1 MARPLRIHIPGAFY
15 HVTLRGNHRQQIFFR
30 PEDRDLLNDIVAE
43 AIDRLHA
50 RVHAYCWM
58 SNHVHLLVQVGDT
71 PLGRIMLRIG
81 SRYARAVQRRLET
94 TGHLFER
101 RHHPTLVDADEY
113 LLAVLRYIHRNPVDA
128 RIVPSAAEYPWSSHH
143 AYIGARAE
151 PWVTTD
157 FALRMFHPTRARA
170 VAAYL
175 RFLQEP
181 LCEQSSSL
189 FEQLNPN
196 DPRVLGSD
204 DFIAR
209 MQNRSGESA
218 QRATLEEI
226 IQEACLEFSVSE
238 EALQSPS
245 RRRCLT
251 RVRAWIVRQAIHRHA
266 ATISAVARRLN
277 RDESTIRYLL
287 EHGQRPT

>member
-1 MARPLRIHIPGAFY
+1 MSRRPRIHFPGAFY

-30 PEDRDLLNDIVAE
+30 PEDRDLLSEIVAE
-43 AIDRLHA
+43 AIGRHRA

-58 SNHVHLLVQVGDT
+58 SNHIHLLVQVSDA

-81 SRYARAVQRRLET
+81 SRFARAVQRHLGT

-101 RHHPTLVDADEY
+101 RYHPVLVDADEY
-113 LLAVLRYIHRNPVDA
+113 LLAVLRYIHRNPVEA
-128 RIVPSAAEYPWSSHH
+128 RIAAGAAEYPWSSHH
-143 AYIGARAE
+143 AYIGKCDV

-157 FALRMFHPTRARA
+157 FVLRMFHPERGRA

-175 RFLQEP
+175 KFMHEP
-181 LCEQSSSL
+181 PGEPSESP
-189 FEQLNPN
+189 FEQLNAN

-209 MQNRSGESA
+209 SLGRSCQSTL
-218 QRATLEEI
+218 QATLDEI
-226 IQEACLEFSVSE
+226 VEEACRKFSVTE
-238 EALQSPS
+238 DELRSPS
-245 RRRCLT
+245 RRHCVT
-251 RVRAWIVRQAIHRHA
+251 RVRAWVVQQAIRRHA

-277 RDESTIRYLL
+277 RDESTVRYLL
-287 EHGQRPT
+287 ERNRKSG